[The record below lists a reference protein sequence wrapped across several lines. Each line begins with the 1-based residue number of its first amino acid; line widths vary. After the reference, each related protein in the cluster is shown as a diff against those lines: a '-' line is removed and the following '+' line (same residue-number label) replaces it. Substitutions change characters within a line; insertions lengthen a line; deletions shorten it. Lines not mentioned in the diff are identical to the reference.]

1 MRTSLVFK
9 NILNVQPMARFVGI
23 MICIL
28 FLLVGFVPAAFS
40 FGNGQAASL
49 VIGQSS
55 FTTGANALTQAGL
68 SQPLGVTFDSGGN
81 LWVMDSLNHRV
92 LEYVPPFSNGMSASH
107 VIGQSILTTSTA
119 AATRTGLRMPE
130 GVEFDSVGDLWVTDE
145 LNNRTLEYVP
155 PFADGMQAN
164 LVIGEPDF
172 TTTTGGISQNSLTDP
187 HTLAF
192 ASGNLW
198 VVDGANN
205 QPQTGTVSSN
215 RLLGYLSPFSDGMPA
230 SLVIGQSSFT
240 TNYGATTQ
248 SGLNLPVGVA
258 VDSQGNLWV
267 SDGGNNTVL
276 EF

>member
-107 VIGQSILTTSTA
+107 VIGQPDFTTSTIKIP
-119 AATRTGLRMPE
+119 ATQSGTYFPE
-130 GVEFDSVGDLWVTDE
+130 QATFDSGGDLWV
-145 LNNRTLEYVP
+145 
-155 PFADGMQAN
+155 ADG
-164 LVIGEPDF
+164 
-172 TTTTGGISQNSLTDP
+172 
-187 HTLAF
+187 
-192 ASGNLW
+192 
-198 VVDGANN
+198 
-205 QPQTGTVSSN
+205 
-215 RLLGYLSPFSDGMPA
+215 GY
-230 SLVIGQSSFT
+230 
-240 TNYGATTQ
+240 
-248 SGLNLPVGVA
+248 
-258 VDSQGNLWV
+258 
-267 SDGGNNTVL
+267 
-276 EF
+276 